1 MSDEQPSLWEW
12 GKSKLR
18 SARDDAPRQGSL
30 DVSELPEELR
40 ACRDEAAVLHRELED
55 RLGIVDLIVT
65 DNRRRMLSSRRH
77 KHRQEIRVHHMF
89 VGADDRTVDAI
100 ADLATGEAEARDY
113 LKQYVAENRDE
124 IRMQPRASELRT
136 SGEYFE
142 LTRVLNSARGLL
154 ESHDLDDIQITW
166 GRRSR
171 GTKSIRL
178 GSFDFERRLV
188 RVHPALDRDW
198 VPTFFVEYIV
208 YHELVHA
215 VCPPEM
221 GEGRRNIHT
230 EEFRRLEKRFPKY
243 REAVEWESANLGRI
257 LDRE

>member
-1 MSDEQPSLWEW
+1 MSEEQPSLWEW

-18 SARDDAPRQGSL
+18 GETDRAQRKGSL
-30 DVSELPEELR
+30 DVRELPGDVS
-40 ACRDEAAVLHRELED
+40 RDDAVELHRELEE
-55 RLGIVDLIVT
+55 RLGVVDLVVT
-65 DNRRRMLSSRRH
+65 DNRRRMLSSRRK

-89 VGADDRTVDAI
+89 VGADAETVDAI
-100 ADLATGEAEARDY
+100 ADLAAGNTEARAF
-113 LKQYVAENRDE
+113 LQEYVADNRDE
-124 IRMQPRASELRT
+124 IRMRPSESELRT
-136 SGEYFE
+136 SGEFIE
-142 LTRVLNSARGLL
+142 LSDVLDSARGLL
-154 ESHDLDDIQITW
+154 GSHDLDDIKITW

-198 VPTFFVEYIV
+198 VPRFFVEYIV

-215 VCPPEM
+215 VCPPEA
-221 GEGRRNIHT
+221 GESRRRVHT
-230 EEFRRLEKRFPKY
+230 EEFRDLERRFPKY
-243 REAVEWESANLGRI
+243 QEAVEWESANLGRI